1 MRRVLLSCLLAIP
14 GRFALA
20 ATEIPHAIVLY
31 EETIPARPG
40 HVPEAAPPRFVLL
53 EDGQLFVG
61 GSSDVLTATLSAR
74 EMKDFERRLAELR
87 KHPALAGNV
96 ALGPGAARR
105 RLRLRKGNRPLDMV
119 LTGDPSKA
127 SPALRGLADFV
138 SELSRF
144 HHPGLRPYVAAS
156 LAVSAKEGTLPGGC
170 RSWTRKEPLA
180 EAVFAPKVM
189 AAEGFGT
196 WPRGTSPAFVCVQDK
211 RYVVTLRPLLPGE
224 QP

>member
-1 MRRVLLSCLLAIP
+1 VRLALVSCLLAVP

-20 ATEIPHAIVLY
+20 ATDLPRAIVIY

-40 HVPEAAPPRFVLL
+40 QVPEAAPPRFVLL

-61 GSSDVLTATLSAR
+61 GSSDVLTTTLSAR
-74 EMKDFERRLAELR
+74 EMKDFERRLAEIR

-96 ALGPGAARR
+96 ALGPGTERR
-105 RLRLRKGNRPLDMV
+105 QLRLRKGNRPLDMV

-127 SPALRGLADFV
+127 TPALRALADFV
-138 SELSRF
+138 NDLSRF

-156 LAVSAKEGTLPGGC
+156 LALSAKEGTLPGGC
-170 RSWTRKEPLA
+170 RSWSGKEPLA
-180 EAVFAPKVM
+180 DAVFAPKVV
-189 AAEGFGT
+189 AAAGFDT
-196 WPRGTSPAFVCVQDK
+196 WPRGTSPAFVCAKDK